1 MSGLS
6 WLLASRSSTLIA
18 RHGVP
23 TYAMDAITRA
33 LAGSGFALVS
43 TQAAAQAASYREVA
57 AQDREGRFE
66 PVVRPRHAAL
76 VHSVTVRLRPDATVR
91 VTVGFGATK
100 TPQVVGSL
108 IAALV
113 AWGLYAMRH
122 DVAMAGALLYYPLAI
137 AIVCLV
143 MPGRTNADAT
153 KVIVAAVEHALEAEK
168 ARAVDSVRRRV
179 EAPGGA
185 RVEAAE
191 AAPEETAAAPGA
203 ERGAR

>member
-1 MSGLS
+1 
-6 WLLASRSSTLIA
+6 
-18 RHGVP
+18 
-23 TYAMDAITRA
+23 MDAITRA
-33 LAGSGFALVS
+33 LVGSGFALVS

-57 AQDREGRFE
+57 AQDREARFE
-66 PVVRPRHAAL
+66 PMVRPRHAAL

-113 AWGLYAMRH
+113 AWGLYAMR
-122 DVAMAGALLYYPLAI
+122 DNVTMAGALLYYPLAV

-153 KVIVAAVEHALEAEK
+153 KAIVATIEGALEAEK

-179 EAPGGA
+179 EAPAEPRG
-185 RVEAAE
+185 EAPA
-191 AAPEETAAAPGA
+191 AAPEDAAVPDAA
-203 ERGAR
+203 ERRAR

>member
-1 MSGLS
+1 MSALS
-6 WLLASRSSTLIA
+6 WLLASRSSTIIA

-23 TYAMDAITRA
+23 TYAMDAITRG
-33 LAGSGFALVS
+33 LAASGFALVS

-57 AQDREGRFE
+57 AQDREARFE

-100 TPQVVGSL
+100 TPQVLGGL
-108 IAALV
+108 IAGLV
-113 AWGLYAMRH
+113 AWGLFALRG
-122 DVAMAGALLYYPLAI
+122 DITMAGALLYYPLAI

-143 MPGRTNADAT
+143 MPGKTNADAT
-153 KVIVAAVEHALEAEK
+153 KAIVATIEQALEAEK

-179 EAPGGA
+179 EAPTGP
-185 RVEAAE
+185 RVEAPAT
-191 AAPEETAAAPGA
+191 APEEATAPDEA
-203 ERGAR
+203 ERRVR